1 MNSPGA
7 SDTKKEEPNKSR
19 LDNRWGL
26 PVPMNHRNSTLITF
40 VHAHSRPSGA
50 SALTFNGNYKLIR
63 LYGKDVPNGEEWEFY
78 DLEKDPHELNNIY
91 ANPEMSGAVGE
102 MKKALG

>member
-1 MNSPGA
+1 M
-7 SDTKKEEPNKSR
+7 
-19 LDNRWGL
+19 
-26 PVPMNHRNSTLITF
+26 
-40 VHAHSRPSGA
+40 
-50 SALTFNGNYKLIR
+50 FNGNYKLIR

-102 MKKALG
+102 MKKALGELRTQYHVPDEPPVQQQSAKKAMPSPEDS